1 MKEYIVVT
9 NAPAMDYTRDYVALP
24 SNYGTREYYERPD
37 IKMIYKLVYENL
49 DNLNKKNGFV
59 KKLSAYEKIVIKPNL
74 VSVYHDSGMEKPDYP
89 ESTDPRVFEAI
100 VSYLKQ
106 YHDRIVIVESS
117 GKPMPTRT
125 SFKVA
130 GYDRIAKKYHTGL
143 IALETCSVVR
153 YLLPK
158 AEVMKEVY
166 IPEIFQ
172 EVVEKKAFYI
182 SVPKLKT
189 NLYTQVTLGFKNAM
203 GAIPYS
209 LRERNHNYMI
219 NKKLAD
225 LLYLFQP
232 DLIFID
238 GLIGGEGNTPA
249 PVDPVDSRVFI
260 SGTNSVA
267 VDSVGTKVMGLD
279 PDQIPLITE
288 AKKRG
293 FEADETEILGEVP
306 QYHFRRAIPSLMDEG
321 FRKQFP
327 NVLVLAGHNLPH
339 APKITDPDAVTPKI
353 ARELEGACDGGCLAA
368 IRSGFDYVV
377 YAPKKDYQIPLVVI
391 VGGGVK
397 CQEQRYWFDHTGRPY
412 TEQEIRAMDI
422 PILTIGNCA
431 HVLEDA
437 ARYKT
442 PGCCSPST
450 CMLAVT
456 AAMHIPFPLLSL
468 KNKSFAHLGTH
479 VVSMV
484 ISRAWKSLQGKWVD
498 CPSRHVDQI
507 YPVPEI
513 SKDRKDL
520 DYIEWPLPKMDW
532 KTRKKMIKDQFAIM
546 KL

>member
-1 MKEYIVVT
+1 M
-9 NAPAMDYTRDYVALP
+9 
-24 SNYGTREYYERPD
+24 
-37 IKMIYKLVYENL
+37 
-49 DNLNKKNGFV
+49 
-59 KKLSAYEKIVIKPNL
+59 
-74 VSVYHDSGMEKPDYP
+74 
-89 ESTDPRVFEAI
+89 
-100 VSYLKQ
+100 
-106 YHDRIVIVESS
+106 
-117 GKPMPTRT
+117 
-125 SFKVA
+125 
-130 GYDRIAKKYHTGL
+130 
-143 IALETCSVVR
+143 
-153 YLLPK
+153 
-158 AEVMKEVY
+158 
-166 IPEIFQ
+166 
-172 EVVEKKAFYI
+172 
-182 SVPKLKT
+182 
-189 NLYTQVTLGFKNAM
+189 
-203 GAIPYS
+203 
-209 LRERNHNYMI
+209 
-219 NKKLAD
+219 
-225 LLYLFQP
+225 
-232 DLIFID
+232 
-238 GLIGGEGNTPA
+238 
-249 PVDPVDSRVFI
+249 FI

-339 APKITDPDAVTPKI
+339 APKITDPGAVTPKI

-397 CQEQRYWFDHTGRPY
+397 CQEQRYWFDYTGRPY
-412 TEQEIRAMDI
+412 TEQEIRAMDT

-468 KNKSFAHLGTH
+468 KNKSFAHFGTH